1 MTKWL
6 SIFLRAIVSM
16 FRTRRNLAFENLLLS
31 QQLTVLKNKGVR
43 PQLTQ
48 ADRFFWVFSSRI
60 WSQWR
65 DVLHIVRPETVVRWH
80 RDGFRRYWALKSRKR
95 GRPPISPNI
104 RGLIRRMCDANSLWG
119 APRIHGELLKL
130 GIDVS
135 EAVVSKYMPRHRKP
149 PSQTWRT
156 FLENHATD
164 ILAIDFLTVP
174 TATFRVL
181 FVLVILSHDRRRIVH
196 TNATEHPTAVWTAQ
210 QVLEAVG
217 IDDTPRYLLR
227 DNDSIYGNMFRQK
240 VAALG
245 LAEVTAAPRSPWQNP
260 YVERVIG
267 SIRREC
273 LNHTIIVS
281 ERHLRRVVADYVRY
295 YNRARTHLSLAKDSP
310 DPRHI
315 HALRRGRI
323 VRRRHC
329 GGLHHEYRRKAA

>member
-6 SIFLRAIVSM
+6 SIIARSIVSM
-16 FRTRRNLAFENLLLS
+16 FRTRRNLAFENLLLRH
-31 QQLTVLKNKGVR
+31 QLAVLKNKAVR

-60 WSQWR
+60 WCHWR
-65 DVLHIVRPETVVRWH
+65 DALHIIQPETVIRWH
-80 RDGFRRYWALKSRKR
+80 RNGFRRYWALKCRKR
-95 GRPPISPNI
+95 GRPPIDPSI
-104 RGLIRRMCDANSLWG
+104 RALIRRMCEANPLWG

-135 EAVVSKYMPRHRKP
+135 EAVVSKYIRRHRKP

-156 FLENHATD
+156 FLENHAAD

-181 FVLVILSHDRRRIVH
+181 FVMVILSHDRRKIVH
-196 TNATEHPTAVWTAQ
+196 TNATEHPTAEWTARQ
-210 QVLEAVG
+210 MIEAIG
-217 IDDTPRYLLR
+217 IDDTPKYLLR
-227 DNDSIYGNMFRQK
+227 DNDAIYGNMFRQK
-240 VAALG
+240 VSALG
-245 LAEVTAAPRSPWQNP
+245 LVEVTTAARSPWQNP

-273 LNHTIIVS
+273 LNHTIIVG
-281 ERHLRRVVADYVRY
+281 ERHLRRVVANYVRY

-310 DPRHI
+310 DPRPI
-315 HALRRGRI
+315 HGLRRGRI
-323 VRRRHC
+323 VRRPHC
-329 GGLHHEYRRKAA
+329 GGLHHEYRREAA

>member
-16 FRTRRNLAFENLLLS
+16 RTRRNLAFENLLLR

-80 RDGFRRYWALKSRKR
+80 RDGFRRYWALKSRER

-104 RGLIRRMCDANSLWG
+104 RGLIRRMCDA
-119 APRIHGELLKL
+119 
-130 GIDVS
+130 
-135 EAVVSKYMPRHRKP
+135 
-149 PSQTWRT
+149 
-156 FLENHATD
+156 
-164 ILAIDFLTVP
+164 
-174 TATFRVL
+174 
-181 FVLVILSHDRRRIVH
+181 
-196 TNATEHPTAVWTAQ
+196 
-210 QVLEAVG
+210 
-217 IDDTPRYLLR
+217 
-227 DNDSIYGNMFRQK
+227 
-240 VAALG
+240 
-245 LAEVTAAPRSPWQNP
+245 NP